1 MYGIIDGM
9 NKTPLKNTVRLTDKS
24 VKAIEPTDKPQKF
37 ADEKGLYL
45 YVSQHGTKSWRYD
58 YRVGGK
64 RATVTFGKYPE
75 VTLANAR
82 KKHLEARTKLA
93 NGGDPAQEKK
103 VQKLERQN
111 LQSNT
116 FDDVAKIWFES
127 KATRRSQVWRET
139 HTLYL
144 SRDLSPFIGNLPI
157 AEITAETLLAVLEK
171 CRDRSGILTAD
182 RVRQTAVQ
190 VFDYGKRKLKVT
202 FNIARGLVGWTD
214 GEMPRKQN
222 HAWLKDKELPAFLAA
237 VEAYPGYLTTKFAV
251 KLLLL
256 TFVRKTELIEA
267 KWAEFD
273 LDGAVWT
280 VPPERMKMP
289 TEEKGN
295 RHNGHEVP
303 LSRQALKYLNE
314 LKPLCSESDF
324 LFPSNSSLDKP
335 MSHSTLNVMFKRLGY
350 AGILTPHGIRAT
362 ASTILNEQG
371 FRGDVIERQL
381 AHIERNQVRRAYNH
395 ADFFQERRAMMQA
408 WADHLDEMQT
418 TVPNSTRSK

>member
-9 NKTPLKNTVRLTDKS
+9 HKAPLKNTVKLTDRS

-58 YRVGGK
+58 YRIGGK

-82 KKHLEARTKLA
+82 KKHLEARIKLA

-127 KATRRSQVWRET
+127 KATRRSQVWREA

-144 SRDLSPFIGNLPI
+144 RRDLSPFIGNLPI
-157 AEITAETLLAVLEK
+157 EEITTETLLAVLEK
-171 CRDRSGILTAD
+171 CRDRSSILTAD

-202 FNIARGLVGWTD
+202 FNVARGLVGWTD

-222 HAWLKDKELPAFLAA
+222 HAWLKGKELPAFLDA

-256 TFVRKTELIEA
+256 TFVRKAELIEA
-267 KWAEFD
+267 KWSEFS
-273 LDGAVWT
+273 LDDALWT

-303 LSRQALKYLNE
+303 LSRQTLIYLKE
-314 LKPLCSESDF
+314 LKPLCSGSDF

-335 MSHSTLNVMFKRLGY
+335 MAHSTLNVMFKRLGY

-362 ASTILNEQG
+362 ASTILNERG
-371 FRGDVIERQL
+371 FRGDVIERQM
-381 AHIERNQVRRAYNH
+381 AHVERDSVRRAYNH
-395 ADFFQERRAMMQA
+395 SDYFEERRAMMQA
-408 WADHLDEMQT
+408 WADYLDEIQA